1 MHKRMGA
8 GRNDGV
14 AILAE
19 GLVEILPAED
29 IEAVAQ
35 VERDA
40 HDHIRIA
47 EINFGDI
54 IKNAVTKR
62 LAELNLKST
71 IVAKNIG
78 YELRCADPVPADM
91 EYTRD
96 LGYCAARYVIDGGG
110 SALISIQSG
119 RFKPVPFVD
128 IMDRAT
134 GRMRVRMVDI
144 ESDRYKIART
154 YMLRLKREDF
164 DDPRA
169 LAELAQVAG
178 VTPERFRELFG
189 HLVQDEPPQ
198 MSLRG
203 SRAPSS
209 TSA

>member
-1 MHKRMGA
+1 M
-8 GRNDGV
+8 
-14 AILAE
+14 LAE
-19 GLVEILPAED
+19 GLVEILPPED
-29 IEAVAQ
+29 IEGVAQ

-62 LAELNLKST
+62 LAELNLQATMVS
-71 IVAKNIG
+71 KNIG

-96 LGYCAARYVIDGGG
+96 LGYCAARYVIDGGS

-128 IMDRAT
+128 IMDKAT
-134 GRMRVRMVDI
+134 GRMRVRRVDV

-154 YMLRLKREDF
+154 YM
-164 DDPRA
+164 
-169 LAELAQVAG
+169 Q
-178 VTPERFRELFG
+178 
-189 HLVQDEPPQ
+189 
-198 MSLRG
+198 
-203 SRAPSS
+203 
-209 TSA
+209 